1 MDKLTFEVSEIGEH
15 RLCVE
20 VKLSGM
26 SGGLLYFERAKKTY
40 NTKPVSMDRWVCV
53 DANVKDIYVYGSMEI
68 EHLTPKVLMEWALDF
83 LKSEGY

>member
-1 MDKLTFEVSEIGEH
+1 MDKLSYDIKQLEPD

-20 VKLSGM
+20 ISV
-26 SGGLLYFERAKKTY
+26 GGKSLGLVYYERAKKGY